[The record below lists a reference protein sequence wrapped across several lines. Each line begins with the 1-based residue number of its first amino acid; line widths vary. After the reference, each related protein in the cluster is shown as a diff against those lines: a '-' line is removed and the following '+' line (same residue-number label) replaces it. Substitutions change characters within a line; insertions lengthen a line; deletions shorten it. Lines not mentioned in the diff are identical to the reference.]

1 MLTFSDFLDLLEAQ
15 FTSSARIIRHDHPT
29 QQGAELRTH
38 NMPMKAPH
46 REEKVHKIPLH
57 KVTLNEPDKFD
68 GEHSDESEHHVQRI
82 VKDIKAKKHVEP
94 VKVARGPGGTYHV
107 IDGHHRVEAH
117 LRTGQK
123 HIHAQIV
130 GSDRI
135 KHVDSLD

>member
-1 MLTFSDFLDLLEAQ
+1 MLTFSEFIDLLEAQ
-15 FTSSARIIRHDHPT
+15 FTRRARVIRQDHPT
-29 QQGAELRTH
+29 QQGAELTTH
-38 NMPMKAPH
+38 TMPMKAPH

-68 GEHSDESEHHVQRI
+68 GSHSDESEHHIQRV
-82 VKDIKAKKHVEP
+82 VKDIKAKRSVEP
-94 VKVARGPGGTYHV
+94 VKVTRGHGGTYHV

-130 GSDRI
+130 DSDRVR
-135 KHVDSLD
+135 HVDGLD